1 MTSAETSF
9 AGSIDNL
16 HDAVARFTGEFE
28 QTPPPFSAKK
38 IGGVPSYKFA
48 RRGRPIGTPA
58 VPIQVDKFEL
68 TSVALPLVGFRIVC
82 SPGTYVRGLAHD
94 LGQAL
99 GCGAH
104 LAALRRTRSGAFH
117 ESHAV
122 ALENAGESS
131 VIPLSE
137 LLGKWPQ
144 VEISEEQETR
154 VAHGNPVPGPHGSGE
169 LACILNK
176 RGEFLAVGVLENGW
190 VLPRVVLTSITSK

>member
-1 MTSAETSF
+1 
-9 AGSIDNL
+9 
-16 HDAVARFTGEFE
+16 
-28 QTPPPFSAKK
+28 
-38 IGGVPSYKFA
+38 VPSYKFA

-58 VPIQVDKFEL
+58 VTVQVDRFEI
-68 TSVALPLVGFRIVC
+68 TRIELPLVGFRIVC

-104 LAALRRTRSGAFH
+104 LASLRRTRSGAFD
-117 ESHAV
+117 ESQAV
-122 ALENAGESS
+122 SLENASGAS
-131 VIPLSE
+131 VIPLST
-137 LLGKWPQ
+137 LLAEWTQ

-154 VAHGNPVPGPHGSGE
+154 IVHGNPVSLTTALTRRSAPPSPGGRGF
-169 LACILNK
+169 ACIFNK